1 MTKQGLYANIHA
13 KKRRIAGGSKE
24 TMRKPGSK
32 GAPTAANFKAAA
44 KTAKT
49 PKKAAMGGEM
59 KVSNPMMKKK
69 GYAKGGAAKKPAA
82 AKMRNGGAM
91 MKKKGYA
98 KGGAAK
104 KPAAAKMRN
113 GGAMMKKKG
122 FAKGGAAKM
131 KRGGAARKK

>member
-32 GAPTAANFKAAA
+32 GAPTEANFKAAA

-104 KPAAAKMRN
+104 KPVATKMRN